1 MIEITPVTG
10 LPEITEGDDLGAL
23 IAARIEVR
31 DGDVLVV
38 AQKIVSKAEG
48 AMVAVDATREAA
60 ERARVV
66 ADESVEILA
75 RRGDLVI
82 SRTRHGFVCAHAGVD
97 ASNVPPGTLAILP
110 RDPDGS
116 AAALRARVRALT
128 GAAVGIVISDTF
140 GRPWRE
146 GQTNVALGVA
156 GIAALRDHRGQT
168 DTFGRRLEATIIAVA
183 DEIAGAAEL
192 VMGKADGVPVVLV
205 RGYLDP
211 GPPGTGADLIRPPA
225 EDLFPGSGA

>member
-1 MIEITPVTG
+1 MIEIIPVTG

-23 IAARIEVR
+23 IAARVEVQG
-31 DGDVLVV
+31 GDVVIV

-48 AMVAVDATREAA
+48 AMVVVDATHEAA

-66 ADESVEILA
+66 AEESVEILA

-97 ASNVPPGTLAILP
+97 ASNVPLGTLAILP
-110 RDPDGS
+110 RDPDAS
-116 AAALRARVRALT
+116 AEALRLRLRALT
-128 GAAVGIVISDTF
+128 GAAVGVIISDTF

-156 GIAALRDHRGQT
+156 GIAALRDHRGQE
-168 DTFGRRLEATIIAVA
+168 DTFGRRLQATIIAVA
-183 DEIAGAAEL
+183 DELAGAAEL
-192 VMGKADGVPVVLV
+192 VMGKADGVPVALV
-205 RGYLDP
+205 RGYLDL
-211 GPPGTGADLIRPPA
+211 GPAGTGADLIRPPA
-225 EDLFPGSGA
+225 GDLFPRGSA